1 MAERSSILEK
11 YMDGYSW
18 NGEDKDSFR
27 DCLIEA
33 ETKCEAEYY
42 DDQVDRRQRYDCI
55 EFISHAFCWNHSVE
69 GHNFWLYVLMR
80 LKQISNEERQRKMG
94 YKQP

>member
-1 MAERSSILEK
+1 MAERSSIIEK

-18 NGEDKDSFR
+18 DSKDSPFK

-33 ETKCEAEYY
+33 ESKCDAEYY
-42 DDQVDRRQRYDCI
+42 HDQVDDRQRYDCF
-55 EFISHAFCWNHSVE
+55 EFISHAFCWGHSAE
-69 GHNFWLYVLMR
+69 GHNFWLYVLTR

-94 YKQP
+94 HKA